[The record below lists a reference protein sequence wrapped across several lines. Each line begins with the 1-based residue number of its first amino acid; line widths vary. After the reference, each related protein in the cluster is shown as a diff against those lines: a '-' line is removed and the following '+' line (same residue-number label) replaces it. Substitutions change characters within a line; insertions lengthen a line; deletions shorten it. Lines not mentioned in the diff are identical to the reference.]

1 MEHTEH
7 LAIDRGRERSI
18 NTVGGEDHI
27 NRALGSDASNLSGPH
42 YLTDW

>member
-18 NTVGGEDHI
+18 NTVGEDNI
-27 NRALGSDASNLSGPH
+27 IRALGSDASNLSGPH